1 MCGADLWYGQFSL
14 DVCSRDISVFSWWRI
29 IEWHWSANQ
38 KEDVLIH
45 PRTHTDPVSI
55 IHQTDTQAD
64 DETTLTLRQTVWEME
79 MDDSRMWGEKDR
91 WMIVEGE
98 GKKTDGRAEHTCHFL
113 VTSTCLWRFILDA
126 PKGIELF
133 VINLVCLSVYRSL
146 LLHLSLLWHCAGAL
160 FSHGSWGCK
169 IGQGKICVLIA
180 KLGFCVG

>member
-126 PKGIELF
+126 PKGIETF
-133 VINLVCLSVYRSL
+133 VINLVCRSIAPSCCTFYSATMCWWSFFPGVL
-146 LLHLSLLWHCAGAL
+146 TPFLLWQTVEDFPLRCY
-160 FSHGSWGCK
+160 
-169 IGQGKICVLIA
+169 
-180 KLGFCVG
+180 KLGSVI